1 AAVAALAAHGIH
13 PPLLHAANSAG
24 AIAHPA
30 ARYGMVRCGIALYGL
45 DPDPALA
52 GQVELRPAMAVKAR
66 VAAVRQLSRGERISY
81 GLRYRFD
88 HDAVVATVPIGYADG
103 VPRRLSAIGGEVLIG
118 GTRRPIAGTVTM
130 DQLMVDCGDAAV
142 EAGDEVVL
150 IGGQGD

>member
-1 AAVAALAAHGIH
+1 ADEPGNPYTAQQLATFEAAVAALAAHGIH

-66 VAAVRQLSRGERISY
+66 
-81 GLRYRFD
+81 
-88 HDAVVATVPIGYADG
+88 
-103 VPRRLSAIGGEVLIG
+103 
-118 GTRRPIAGTVTM
+118 
-130 DQLMVDCGDAAV
+130 
-142 EAGDEVVL
+142 DEVVRV
-150 IGGQGD
+150 GGQGDARVTAGDWATRLDTIAYEIVCGIGPRVPRVYVS